1 MLHREAIMMRRS
13 IFLIGL
19 VVLVISNSIA
29 QSSEVSGTW
38 TGEMQQKQNSGQ
50 VAHAA
55 LVFVLKQAAG
65 QVTGEA
71 GPEGS
76 SHPIND
82 AKLEGGRLTFSVTAP
97 AGEKGPTWKFDLKVS
112 GTRMEGRAEGTN
124 GDRSLGSADVSMNRS
139 K

>member
-1 MLHREAIMMRRS
+1 MMRRS
-13 IFLIGL
+13 IFVIAL
-19 VVLVISNSIA
+19 VVLSISNSIA

-38 TGEMQQKQNSGQ
+38 TGEMQQKQSSGQ

-55 LVFVLKQAAG
+55 LVFVLKQTAG

-76 SHPIND
+76 SQPIND
-82 AKLEGGRLTFSVTAP
+82 AKFEGSRLTFSVTP
-97 AGEKGPTWKFDLKVS
+97 PTGEKGPTWKFDLKVS
-112 GTRMEGRAEGTN
+112 GTLMEGRAEGTN
-124 GDRSLGSADVSMNRS
+124 GDHSLGSADVSMSRS

>member
-1 MLHREAIMMRRS
+1 MRRS
-13 IFLIGL
+13 IFLIAL
-19 VVLVISNSIA
+19 VALGISNSIA

-76 SHPIND
+76 SSQPINN
-82 AKLEGGRLTFSVTAP
+82 AKLEGGRLSFSVAP
-97 AGEKGPTWKFDLKVS
+97 PGGEKGPTWKFDLKLS
-112 GTRMEGRAEGTN
+112 GTHMEGRAEGKN
-124 GDRSLGSADVSMNRS
+124 GDHSLGSADVSMNRS